1 MNMEPIRNISIK
13 VKGRVQG
20 VGFRYNAMMRARE
33 LGIKGYVKN
42 ERDGSVLIEAEGDP
56 TSLDNFTYWCTQGPN
71 FARVDHISIH
81 PGPVRNFKEFFIA
94 R

>member
-1 MNMEPIRNISIK
+1 MTGIKNITIK

-20 VGFRYNAMMRARE
+20 VGYRYNTMIKARE

-42 ERDGSVLIEAEGDP
+42 ERDGSVAIEAEGTQED
-56 TSLDNFTYWCTQGPN
+56 LDHFTYWCTNGPN

-81 PGPVRNFKEFFIA
+81 NGPLRNFEDFFIV

>member
-1 MNMEPIRNISIK
+1 MIKIKNVSIK

-20 VGFRYNAMMRARE
+20 VGYRYNTMVKARE

-42 ERDGSVLIEAEGDP
+42 ERDGSVVIEAEGNQD
-56 TSLDNFTYWCTQGPN
+56 SLDDFTLWCTDGPN
-71 FARVDHISIH
+71 IARVDHISIH
-81 PGPVRNFKEFFIA
+81 MGPVRDFKEFFIA

>member
-1 MNMEPIRNISIK
+1 MTQIKNVSIK

-20 VGFRYNAMMRARE
+20 VGYRYNTMVKARE

-42 ERDGSVLIEAEGDP
+42 ERDGSVLMEVEGNQEN
-56 TSLDNFTYWCTQGPN
+56 LDIFTHWCTQGPN

-81 PGPVRNFKEFFIA
+81 TGPLRNFKEFFIA

>member
-1 MNMEPIRNISIK
+1 MTKIKNVSIK

-20 VGFRYNAMMRARE
+20 VGYRYNTMVKARE

-42 ERDGSVLIEAEGDP
+42 ERDGSVMMEVEGNQEN
-56 TSLDNFTYWCTQGPN
+56 LDNFTHWCTQGPN

-81 PGPVRNFKEFFIA
+81 PGPLRNFKEFFIA

>member
-1 MNMEPIRNISIK
+1 MTKVKNVSIK

-20 VGFRYNAMMRARE
+20 VGYRYNTMIKARE

-42 ERDGSVLIEAEGDP
+42 ERDGSVLIEAEGNQEE
-56 TSLDNFTYWCTQGPN
+56 LDEFTHWCTQGPN

-81 PGPVRNFKEFFIA
+81 MGPVRNFEDFFIA